1 MGLKERIT
9 FAHATPIPY
18 RYLQEPSSRVRSL
31 RGNAPYPFS
40 PEIAVI
46 QTKPTGT
53 GTGIPQ
59 HIVPKKTSQTGESV
73 IG

>member
-1 MGLKERIT
+1 M
-9 FAHATPIPY
+9 
-18 RYLQEPSSRVRSL
+18 RSL

-59 HIVPKKTSQTGESV
+59 YFVTKKPSQTGESV